1 MTSAATRPGLRLLL
15 ALLAVSLLA
24 AGCMQGL
31 SQPSP
36 KKRYYTLNPQRDA
49 APLLAQPAAGRLKVR
64 RLAVAASFDTQEL
77 VYKLK
82 GGGFV
87 TDYYHLFLAAP
98 GDQAAQALTR
108 WIRDAGIFETVL
120 SPTSSTNSPY
130 ILETSIDEL
139 YADYDA
145 SPSKAVV
152 RLHAILL
159 HDTGLK
165 YDVVMDRTY
174 DSATELRG
182 SDAADA
188 VAGMEAGLAS
198 MFGALEQD
206 LATALATQEQ
216 N

>member
-1 MTSAATRPGLRLLL
+1 MTSAITRPGLRLLF

-49 APLLAQPAAGRLKVR
+49 APLLAQPVAGRLKVR
-64 RLAVAASFDTQEL
+64 RLAVAASFDSQEL
-77 VYKLK
+77 VYKLD

-87 TDYYHLFLAAP
+87 TDYYHLFLAPP
-98 GDQAAQALTR
+98 GEQAAQALTR

-120 SPTSSTNSPY
+120 SPASSTDSAY
-130 ILETSIDEL
+130 VLETSIDEL

-145 SPSKAVV
+145 SPHKAVV

-165 YDVVMDRTY
+165 FNVIMDSTY
-174 DSATELRG
+174 DSVTELHG

-188 VAGMEAGLAS
+188 VAGMEEGLAS

-206 LATALATQEQ
+206 IAAALAEQ
-216 N
+216 D